1 MHHAFL
7 YVSLPFFERLRR
19 LVSCFMEDVN
29 KQRRNFVSL
38 PELEYGPLEFKFRRV
53 RNFTFAV
60 ATLNLKVPYGTM
72 SFLVPITLK
81 RVLRMLMLYV
91 FQSEMF
97 T

>member
-60 ATLNLKVPYGTM
+60 ATLNLKVRYGTM